1 MNWQDH
7 IHSDPAILAGKP
19 LIKGTRLSV
28 EFLLD
33 CWPKVGR
40 NSAFSITIRSCQPS
54 LYRPCLP
61 SPWSVCG
68 MKRSILWKNVRR
80 NEAFVQ

>member
-28 EFLLD
+28 EFLLGLLAEG
-33 CWPKVGR
+33 WTEQRILNNYPQL
-40 NSAFSITIRSCQPS
+40 SAKS
-54 LYRPCLP
+54 LQALFAFTMECMRDEAVYTL
-61 SPWSVCG
+61 G
-68 MKRSILWKNVRR
+68 KRV
-80 NEAFVQ
+80 AQ